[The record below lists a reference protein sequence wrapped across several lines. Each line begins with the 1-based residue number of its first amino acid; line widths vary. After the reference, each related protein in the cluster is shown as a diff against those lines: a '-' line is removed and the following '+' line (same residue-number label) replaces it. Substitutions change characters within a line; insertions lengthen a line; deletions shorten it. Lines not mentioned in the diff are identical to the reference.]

1 MCWFKTRSFTERES
15 VHEVMNMTVHFSHTE
30 MQYTHTHQILML
42 EKIIN
47 REFLVNKCSEW
58 FINLKK
64 LNNIVQGVFDYN
76 KAYY

>member
-1 MCWFKTRSFTERES
+1 
-15 VHEVMNMTVHFSHTE
+15 MTVHFSHTE
-30 MQYTHTHQILML
+30 MQYTHTHTHQILML